1 MHLACFPGDAHPEK
15 LKSPFATEILMGT
28 FKPFLLKLLEAPLVL
43 SFRDVILLPGKA
55 VIEPSEVKLKTNFT
69 KSIKL
74 KVPLVSAPMD
84 TVTTSRMAA
93 AIARCGGIGVIHRN
107 MSKDEQIREVREVK
121 ASDPFV
127 DSDEESPDLEP
138 ATDEEGNLLVAAAV
152 SPFDLDRAKKLS
164 RWVDALVVDVAHFHN
179 ESVIVAT
186 KKMIFETGI
195 DIVVGNVG
203 SYEATEEIINR
214 IEPAA
219 IRAGMS
225 SGSICITGEVTGAA
239 SPTLWATAQV
249 SQALADYGIKLP
261 VIADGGIRGPGD
273 AAKAFAV
280 GASSVMLGFVLAG
293 SEESPSQ
300 PIMIN
305 GRIFKLYR
313 GMGSLSARAKRYAL
327 DRYSRPSK
335 EVAEGIEMLIP
346 YKGKVVSIIKEF
358 VGGLKAAFG
367 YAGASTIEDM
377 WTKAKLGRVTP
388 LGRREISGKDHSH
401 SMVDGG
407 L

>member
-1 MHLACFPGDAHPEK
+1 
-15 LKSPFATEILMGT
+15 MGT
-28 FKPFLLKLLEAPLVL
+28 SKPFLLKLLEAPLVL

-55 VIEPSEVKLKTNFT
+55 VVEPSEVKLKTNFT

-74 KVPLVSAPMD
+74 KIPLISAPMD
-84 TVTTSRMAA
+84 TVTNSRMAS

-107 MSKDEQIREVREVK
+107 MSKDELIEEVREVK
-121 ASDPFV
+121 ASDLYADGV
-127 DSDEESPDLEP
+127 IESSDLEP
-138 ATDEEGNLLVAAAV
+138 ATDYEGSLLVAAAV
-152 SPFDLDRAKKLS
+152 SPFDPDRAKKLS
-164 RWVDALVVDVAHFHN
+164 RWADALVVDVAHFHN

-186 KKMIFETGI
+186 KKMISEIGI

-203 SYEATEEIINR
+203 SYEATKEIITR

-219 IRAGMS
+219 VRAGMP
-225 SGSICITGEVTGAA
+225 SGSICITGKVTGAA

-249 SQALADYGIKLP
+249 SQALADYGAKLP

-273 AAKAFAV
+273 ASKAFAV

-293 SEESPSQ
+293 SEESPGQS
-300 PIMIN
+300 IMIN

-335 EVAEGIEMLIP
+335 EVVEGIEMLVP
-346 YKGKVVSIIKEF
+346 YKGRVIFIIKEF
-358 VGGLKAAFG
+358 IGGLKATFG
-367 YAGASTIEDM
+367 YAGASTIKDM
-377 WTKAKLGRVTP
+377 WAKAKLGRITP
-388 LGRREISGKDHSH
+388 LGMKEISAKDHSH

-407 L
+407 LWVMS

>member
-1 MHLACFPGDAHPEK
+1 
-15 LKSPFATEILMGT
+15 MGT
-28 FKPFLLKLLEAPLVL
+28 FKPFFSKLLEAPLVL
-43 SFRDVILLPGKA
+43 TFGDVIILPGKA
-55 VIEPSEVKLKTNFT
+55 TVEPSDVKLNASFT
-69 KSIKL
+69 KYLKL
-74 KVPLVSAPMD
+74 KIPLVSAPMD
-84 TVTTSRMAA
+84 TVTSSRMAI
-93 AIARCGGIGVIHRN
+93 AIARCGGIGIIHRN
-107 MSKDEQIREVREVK
+107 MPRDEQIKEVREVK
-121 ASDPFV
+121 GSDPIAPINE
-127 DSDEESPDLEP
+127 DSSLEP
-138 ATDEEGNLLVAAAV
+138 ATDDEGNLLVAAAV

-164 RWVDALVVDVAHFHN
+164 RWADALVVDVAHFHN
-179 ESVIVAT
+179 EAVILAT
-186 KKMIFETGI
+186 KKMISEIGK
-195 DIVVGNVG
+195 DVVVGNVG
-203 SYEATEEIINR
+203 SYNAVEEIITR
-214 IEPAA
+214 IEAAA

-249 SQALADYGIKLP
+249 SQALTDYGVKLP

-293 SEESPSQ
+293 SEESSSE

-305 GRIFKLYR
+305 GKMFKLYR

-335 EVAEGIEMLIP
+335 EVAEGIEILVP

-377 WTKAKLGRVTP
+377 WVKAKLGRVTS
-388 LGRREISGKDHSH
+388 LGMREISAHGHSH
-401 SMVDGG
+401 SMVEGG
-407 L
+407 LWVTS